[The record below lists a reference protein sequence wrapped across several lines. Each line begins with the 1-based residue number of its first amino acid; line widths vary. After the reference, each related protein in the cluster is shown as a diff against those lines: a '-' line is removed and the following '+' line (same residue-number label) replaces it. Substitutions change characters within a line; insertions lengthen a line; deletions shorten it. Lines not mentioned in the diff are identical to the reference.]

1 MRPSSSS
8 SAGERRL
15 ADAPPSVANLVDQGW
30 LGVEARHLAVFEAV
44 ARERSFGRAAR
55 QLGYTQS
62 AVSGQIAALERLVG
76 ERLLERHRG
85 SAHVELTSAGQ
96 VLLSHA
102 SAITA
107 RLQAAR
113 ADIEALGAAD
123 VVRLRIGIHQSIGR
137 SLLPSLVAAFA
148 SELPHA
154 ELVLHEA
161 GTERNLQWLVAHGE
175 LDLAF
180 SVPPVRS
187 ASIASF
193 VLLREPFVLLRPH
206 SETGRPIDLSR
217 LPLVAFEPCTSQ
229 RAVEERLEELGLS
242 LAQISRLEDTATIHA
257 FVDAGTANA
266 LLPRLALTGGDVDV
280 TLLSELPRRTV
291 LLIWQADR
299 VLPAEAHR
307 FVELAGNAAAA
318 LDVTG

>member
-1 MRPSSSS
+1 MHASPSPAP
-8 SAGERRL
+8 AGDEHL
-15 ADAPPSVANLVDQGW
+15 TAVPASVATVVEQGW
-30 LGVEARHLAVFEAV
+30 LGVEGRHLAVFEAV

-96 VLLSHA
+96 VLLAHA

-113 ADIEALGAAD
+113 ADIDALGAAD
-123 VVRLRIGIHQSIGR
+123 VVRLRVGIHQSIGR
-137 SLLPSLVAAFA
+137 TLLPALGAALA
-148 SELPHA
+148 SELPQA

-187 ASIASF
+187 AAIASF
-193 VLLREPFVLLRPH
+193 VLLREPFALLRPG
-206 SETGRPIDLSR
+206 SEMGRPIDLSR

-257 FVDAGTANA
+257 FVEAGTANA
-266 LLPRLALTGGDVDV
+266 LLPRLALSDADVDV

-299 VLPAEAHR
+299 CCRQKRTASSSSRATPR
-307 FVELAGNAAAA
+307 PR
-318 LDVTG
+318 